1 MAEEQVTATQADGA
15 PAPHPT
21 DNIPVDVGHTE
32 PLIVAKEQSVADP
45 APTPAP
51 TAGADPTPA
60 ADGSDPDGKRGVP
73 KLPEWAQKKLADAS
87 FAERE
92 ARREAKRLADEVA
105 ALKAAAAPKPDAA
118 TPTAAD
124 ADNARAAAPDPNA
137 QFGGYRSQADFNA
150 AVTAEASR
158 REAVASAA
166 RAENEFNDRCNTAYS
181 KGKAAFADEFDA
193 AVANL
198 NSVGVMNRDVLD
210 LVLETEDPAKV
221 LFELGSD
228 PDKAA
233 SIVAMAPARRAIEI
247 AKLSVATPPK
257 KAPTP
262 LSNAPR
268 PIGTVEGSARV
279 SAGPSD
285 ADDDETFFRKRE
297 AELRAANA

>member
-1 MAEEQVTATQADGA
+1 MAEDQGTAPQADGA
-15 PAPHPT
+15 PAPHAT
-21 DNIPVDVGHTE
+21 DNIHVDVGHTE
-32 PLIVAKEQSVADP
+32 PLIVAKEQPVADP
-45 APTPAP
+45 ASTPDP
-51 TAGADPTPA
+51 VTADPGPA
-60 ADGSDPDGKRGVP
+60 ADTADPDGKRGVP

-92 ARREAKRLADEVA
+92 ARRETKRLSDELA
-105 ALKAAAAPKPDAA
+105 SLRAPKPEAA

-124 ADNARAAAPDPNA
+124 AEAARATSPNPDA

-158 REAVASAA
+158 REAVVNAT
-166 RAENEFNDRCNTAYS
+166 RAENDFNDRCNTAYS

-193 AVANL
+193 AMANL

-233 SIVAMAPARRAIEI
+233 SIASMPPAKRAIEI
-247 AKLSVATPPK
+247 AKLSVTAPTK
-257 KAPTP
+257 KTPTP

-268 PIGTVEGSARV
+268 PVGTVEGSARV
-279 SAGPSD
+279 SSAPSD
-285 ADDDETFFRKRE
+285 ADDDATFFRKRE
-297 AELRAANA
+297 AEEITRRQSA